1 MFKNK
6 KYEWNNKLDNM
17 LFKIRRVRDNNPIKS
32 NFVIGFLFL
41 INTFLLFS
49 NFLVGIF
56 TTILFF
62 SSNWILKGER
72 PFKENLDLNDYLIKN
87 MAYSKYKNE
96 ENILFQFKALKE
108 ETDLGIVKEHY
119 RVISQIVRKHKYMI
133 SYIESNSQIM
143 NTYKNQYPS
152 YLTGY
157 YYSLIN
163 NREEYDNNISLLQ
176 ELLMDLELK
185 LLTLDKKSNSLK
197 SDKEIKEQS
206 LKIIEE
212 KKKRMLKEISNLD
225 NQKDL
230 IEKEIEEI
238 EVKQFYKENDMFEG
252 NEESY
257 TETL

>member
-1 MFKNK
+1 MFENK
-6 KYEWNNKLDNM
+6 KYEWNNKLDNI
-17 LFKIRRVRDNNPIKS
+17 LFKIRRIRDNNPMKS
-32 NFVIGFLFL
+32 DFIMGFLFL

-56 TTILFF
+56 TTALFF
-62 SSNWILKGER
+62 LSSSLLKGDR
-72 PFKENLDLNDYLIKN
+72 PFKENLDLNDYLIKS

-119 RVISQIVRKHKYMI
+119 RVISQIVRKHKSMI
-133 SYIESNSQIM
+133 NYIESNSHIRK
-143 NTYKNQYPS
+143 TYKNEYPS

-163 NREEYDNNISLLQ
+163 NREEYDNNMSLLQ

-185 LLTLDKKSNSLK
+185 LLTIDKKSNSLNSEKELKEK
-197 SDKEIKEQS
+197 SLE
-206 LKIIEE
+206 IIEE

-225 NQKDL
+225 HQKDL

-238 EVKQFYKENDMFEG
+238 EVKQFYKENDMFEA

>member
-87 MAYSKYKNE
+87 MAYSKY
-96 ENILFQFKALKE
+96 
-108 ETDLGIVKEHY
+108 
-119 RVISQIVRKHKYMI
+119 
-133 SYIESNSQIM
+133 
-143 NTYKNQYPS
+143 
-152 YLTGY
+152 
-157 YYSLIN
+157 
-163 NREEYDNNISLLQ
+163 
-176 ELLMDLELK
+176 
-185 LLTLDKKSNSLK
+185 
-197 SDKEIKEQS
+197 
-206 LKIIEE
+206 
-212 KKKRMLKEISNLD
+212 
-225 NQKDL
+225 
-230 IEKEIEEI
+230 
-238 EVKQFYKENDMFEG
+238 
-252 NEESY
+252 
-257 TETL
+257 